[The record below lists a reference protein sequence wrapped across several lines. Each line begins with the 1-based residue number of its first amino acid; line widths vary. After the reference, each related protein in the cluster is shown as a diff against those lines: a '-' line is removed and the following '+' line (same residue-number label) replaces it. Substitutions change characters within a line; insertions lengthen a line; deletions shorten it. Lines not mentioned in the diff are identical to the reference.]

1 MHSWCEID
9 LSGYLGAEDYQ
20 IDVHYN
26 LETDYFVS
34 DCGLGFESI
43 AGFSR
48 TSTIKMQRLACI
60 CALGTIR
67 TRPTAALEVMLQLTP
82 LALVVYKIT
91 IHIMRQITAK
101 GRGKEIS
108 SQPQGFK

>member
-1 MHSWCEID
+1 MGIHQD
-9 LSGYLGAEDYQ
+9 HD
-20 IDVHYN
+20 
-26 LETDYFVS
+26 TDCYVRNG
-34 DCGLGFESI
+34 GLGFESI

-67 TRPTAALEVMLQLTP
+67 TRPTAALEVMLELTP